1 MSINKKFGLIE
12 VLFLIIPIIVAF
24 INARYSSLK
33 DFSWG
38 YDHINEVSIT
48 ALLLAILGNMYIYWQ
63 NKKYQPSSKVW
74 RFISLFLII
83 ILAILLYIG
92 NSISHFGF

>member
-12 VLFLIIPIIVAF
+12 VLSLIIPIIIAF

-48 ALLLAILGNMYIYWQ
+48 ALSLAILGNIY
-63 NKKYQPSSKVW
+63 
-74 RFISLFLII
+74 
-83 ILAILLYIG
+83 ILAK
-92 NSISHFGF
+92 